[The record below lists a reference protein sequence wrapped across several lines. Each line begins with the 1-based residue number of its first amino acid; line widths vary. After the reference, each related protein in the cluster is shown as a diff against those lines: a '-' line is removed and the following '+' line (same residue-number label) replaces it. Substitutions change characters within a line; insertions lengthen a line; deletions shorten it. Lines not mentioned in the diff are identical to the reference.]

1 MKGDKL
7 FNKYSEYIDANKDEI
22 VDDFCDKIKKEEL
35 GDLTLDEY
43 SRFRFWKWFSEDKI
57 RSFYL
62 DYKQSVGEDHFEYDK
77 FCEMLWLSMSK
88 DLPDFESVMN
98 SIQNN
103 NIGEA

>member
-7 FNKYSEYIDANKDEI
+7 FNKYSKYIDANKDEI

-43 SRFRFWKWFSEDKI
+43 SRFRFWKWFSSDRIEE
-57 RSFYL
+57 FYL
-62 DYKQSVGEDHFEYDK
+62 DYKKTVGEDYVEYDE
-77 FCEMLWLSMSK
+77 FCELLWLSMSE
-88 DLPDFESVMN
+88 DLPDLKSVMN
-98 SIQNN
+98 SMQNN